1 MLYVFHVDAG
11 TMITFDMSL
20 AFENVSNLKQYIEK
34 VCKIPSEKQVL
45 LVSGGDCL
53 DPDTRV
59 NLYSAGTDTN
69 PIYLFS
75 KSVIESKSPPCS
87 IIDLGLDADL
97 IQKAGDL
104 QNLPPKIDTVNQ
116 RTHLAQRFHESAKEQ
131 AKICDDLV
139 HDQHLQQQGWA
150 AVVANLEDITALFKK
165 RTEVF
170 EKTFLEFTNE
180 RETYLNFLQHFN
192 EDLQTLAKIP
202 VLPQLL
208 EICEEENKSAEAEEC
223 TENSDEAGK
232 EAKTTTLLEWISA
245 SDNKSSM
252 DQFFEHCSK
261 GLEQFS
267 DELFKSLH
275 EEVERAIESS
285 EKPDMK
291 EVKGLGD
298 RLFGLDQLMC
308 EAKRIV
314 QAQADLAQSFLQN
327 QARASVIGDSSILP
341 DLCLSHQKQLQVM
354 IQNHQKLFDIRKR
367 CTKAKEELRLN
378 LYHRLKWVT
387 YVQSVMLE
395 TDQRLVVYH
404 DNLKRLR
411 ESLEALQQIHLAPAT
426 YLAAVAEVVRR
437 RAFSQAFLAWAS
449 ELACHLLTIHN
460 EEVARRKDFQSQFD
474 GHFLNSLFP
483 GMNDMPPP
491 YATQAPSIFD
501 SSLPKLN
508 VEDIEELKRKLPDLG
523 ENLGVPDIS
532 AITNFFMIKSLVK
545 AELDKADGRAIEE
558 KLVQVVT
565 EVGLASNLDQN
576 LLKPADSETC
586 LAPHAIPLLKD
597 LDKGCES
604 ETDTEEF
611 EKVGQSPLELH
622 FDKDVP
628 SGRARTQDVAT
639 LTEQSLACGYDNSAP
654 PISSKSVVSPSVLQ
668 SPIKNE
674 HISPIS
680 PIQGCQPANEFVTD
694 EYYIDESLPSS
705 LSIETGGHSQGEF
718 VRQLDNANN
727 VVALL
732 QDNLETSRTEQ
743 DKLRSTLL
751 KMSGLVSQT
760 LAQLRSELTDLKN
773 FFLLEKDHI
782 EVQHNN
788 MGALYKNFSEIKNI
802 EVKEALGKLST
813 EYESELEEH
822 KKTATLKTN
831 EINDLQAQIS
841 HLESTL
847 SEAQK
852 KLSVTTKDLEEVKD
866 EKSSELQD
874 VMLQIEKLKVEKEQ
888 SIKEITDKLNRD
900 HKDEIDNIRSRF
912 KLMSIAK
919 LDRSPT
925 EPLESPDHDFKEPP
939 SHEALILQIKQNY
952 ENDKAKAIKEAIE
965 LESKRWAKILDDK
978 VKELSNKFE
987 NEKQK
992 LVEEVAKKISEDKDK
1007 MIDVLREREAN
1018 LNLECIKYKNTI
1030 QQLAENE
1037 TERQNEELESKIE
1050 KLRNENDRLE
1060 MELCLERSKKTDEGI
1075 QDMGISVSVA
1085 EGKVDVAT
1093 SPMAKKDKL
1102 SKSQMLT
1109 GKSGKLN
1116 VDSVS
1121 FGDTVAIVWDEEHEN
1136 YVIVQDSESL
1146 YFLHSNCIEPL
1157 GLAKKGEKRIAYCF
1171 GIVTEKE
1178 HCKARKSSNRYK
1190 VPQDTTFYRL
1200 KVVPRSKS
1208 RERVAP
1214 MTQSQVVEQTVAAVE
1229 GQSSSKVCQ
1238 SLPPTPVNVQ
1248 TFSVEESIQCLK
1260 DAMEEPSSSSSSA
1273 VPQGN
1278 DDRIKDEKKDRD
1290 VKKEQTNVT
1299 RRKEMVFITPNKTS
1313 TIKVTFFL
1321 QRYRKFFD
1329 FSIFVPPVAKVLFF

>member
-597 LDKGCES
+597 LDKFFNRGCES

-639 LTEQSLACGYDNSAP
+639 LTE
-654 PISSKSVVSPSVLQ
+654 
-668 SPIKNE
+668 
-674 HISPIS
+674 
-680 PIQGCQPANEFVTD
+680 
-694 EYYIDESLPSS
+694 
-705 LSIETGGHSQGEF
+705 
-718 VRQLDNANN
+718 
-727 VVALL
+727 
-732 QDNLETSRTEQ
+732 DNLETSRTEQ

>member
-597 LDKGCES
+597 LDKFFNRGCES

-639 LTEQSLACGYDNSAP
+639 LTE
-654 PISSKSVVSPSVLQ
+654 
-668 SPIKNE
+668 
-674 HISPIS
+674 
-680 PIQGCQPANEFVTD
+680 
-694 EYYIDESLPSS
+694 
-705 LSIETGGHSQGEF
+705 
-718 VRQLDNANN
+718 
-727 VVALL
+727 
-732 QDNLETSRTEQ
+732 DNLETSRTEQ

-1299 RRKEMVFITPNKTS
+1299 RDIAN
-1313 TIKVTFFL
+1313 
-1321 QRYRKFFD
+1321 
-1329 FSIFVPPVAKVLFF
+1329 FSIFQFSSLLLRKSYFFK

>member
-639 LTEQSLACGYDNSAP
+639 LTE
-654 PISSKSVVSPSVLQ
+654 
-668 SPIKNE
+668 
-674 HISPIS
+674 
-680 PIQGCQPANEFVTD
+680 
-694 EYYIDESLPSS
+694 
-705 LSIETGGHSQGEF
+705 
-718 VRQLDNANN
+718 
-727 VVALL
+727 
-732 QDNLETSRTEQ
+732 DNLETSRTEQ